1 MILQN
6 QAQDLGID
14 KYYMNFIVSL
24 AKIPGGLFAAI
35 FLKKFSRRPVFLTS
49 ALLVIVAHVTMGL
62 TYLDFLPS
70 EFAMVAIAI
79 IQFASTAG
87 IVSVAGLLLGSLLP
101 SSSRSTFAGII
112 GTIEALS
119 ALSQGSLEPYIVKA
133 AGVSG
138 LFFVFGAV
146 VTACL
151 CYMFILMPETKGKSL
166 EELEH
171 IFLSPKQKGCVIRRD
186 LNEALASLVT
196 MVRSTEKKMDL

>member
-1 MILQN
+1 
-6 QAQDLGID
+6 
-14 KYYMNFIVSL
+14 MNFIVSL

-35 FLKKFSRRPVFLTS
+35 FLKKFSRRLS
-49 ALLVIVAHVTMGL
+49 SIVAHVTMGL
-62 TYLDFLPS
+62 AYLDFLPS
-70 EFAMVAIAI
+70 EFVMVAIAI

-87 IVSVAGLLLGSLLP
+87 YVSVAGLLLGSLLP

-112 GTIEALS
+112 MTIETLS
-119 ALSQGSLEPYIVKA
+119 ALFQGSLEPYIVKA
-133 AGVSG
+133 AGESG

-171 IFLSPKQKGCVIRRD
+171 IFLSPKQKGCDIRRD

-196 MVRSTEKKMDL
+196 MVRSTEKKMDLWFTVLVPNSLT

>member
-1 MILQN
+1 M
-6 QAQDLGID
+6 GIN

-24 AKIPGGLFAAI
+24 AKIPGGMFAAL
-35 FLKKFSRRPVFLTS
+35 FLHKFSRRPVFLAS

-62 TYLDFLPS
+62 TYLEILSP

-87 IVSVAGLLLGSLLP
+87 YVSVAGLLLGSILP

-112 GTIEALS
+112 MTIETLS
-119 ALSQGSLEPYIVKA
+119 ALSQGAVEPYIVKTI
-133 AGVSG
+133 GKSG

-171 IFLSPKQKGCVIRRD
+171 IFLSPKQKGCIVRRD
-186 LNEALASLVT
+186 PKEALATMVT
-196 MVRSTEKKMDL
+196 MVISIGILIYNLGFIIVLYK